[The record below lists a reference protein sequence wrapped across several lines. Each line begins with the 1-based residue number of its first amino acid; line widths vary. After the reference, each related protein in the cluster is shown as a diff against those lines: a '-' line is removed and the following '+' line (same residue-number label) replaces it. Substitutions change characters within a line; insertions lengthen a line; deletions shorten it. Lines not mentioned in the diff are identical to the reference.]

1 MSKIKENFNNNYK
14 NLFVNSNI
22 DLNQE
27 DNEDEDIKNSIENLS
42 IKSSDTL
49 NLTSINEI
57 NDKIDSKSFLNS
69 KNLSIDLFS
78 SQSTEFS
85 NIINFQLSQNTE
97 KIYEK
102 IYEKN
107 IIKNSI
113 IISDDEETYREIYIK
128 IIEDLYTQ
136 NSKNLRNINKICFL
150 IVDSKKRRKRQ
161 KNEK

>member
-1 MSKIKENFNNNYK
+1 MIFNWDNYK

-69 KNLSIDLFS
+69 KNLW
-78 SQSTEFS
+78 
-85 NIINFQLSQNTE
+85 
-97 KIYEK
+97 
-102 IYEKN
+102 
-107 IIKNSI
+107 
-113 IISDDEETYREIYIK
+113 
-128 IIEDLYTQ
+128 
-136 NSKNLRNINKICFL
+136 
-150 IVDSKKRRKRQ
+150 KKYY
-161 KNEK
+161 